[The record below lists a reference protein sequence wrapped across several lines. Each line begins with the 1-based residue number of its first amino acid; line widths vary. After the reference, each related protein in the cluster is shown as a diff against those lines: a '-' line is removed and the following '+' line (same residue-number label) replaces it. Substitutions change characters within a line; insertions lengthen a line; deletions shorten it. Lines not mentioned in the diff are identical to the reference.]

1 MNVPALL
8 VAQSVPLA
16 GLLITRSEGEFADV
30 FTIGYFVATGLLLSF
45 AALLDDAYGLSDWFG
60 LAVEALAQ

>member
-1 MNVPALL
+1 
-8 VAQSVPLA
+8 
-16 GLLITRSEGEFADV
+16 LLITRSEGEFADV

-45 AALLDDAYGLSDWFG
+45 AALLDDAYGLRDWFG